1 MNASADP
8 VATDVERD
16 LARMLPALAAA
27 ELEQLTPAEAAAI
40 LQSHAGP
47 AAAPVWERLAPA
59 IAQRCLA
66 ELSVADSA
74 RVLNSIDP
82 SRAAAVIVRLEE
94 DERERL
100 LAAVSDQTRDLMQL
114 VMSFPPGSA
123 GAIMD
128 PRVWHLRGT
137 TQVGEAIER
146 VRQVAPVP
154 GRSAGRRLFYLVDD
168 QARLT
173 GIVEAQDMILA
184 QSDDTLGQYARP
196 VPAVAQV
203 TMSNEEVVDLI
214 DRHGLS
220 SLPVVD
226 SVGRL
231 IGVVRYDTLVAATR
245 AEASV
250 DLQTIFGAS
259 KEESALSPA
268 GFAVRKRL
276 PWLQINLVTAFMAA
290 AVVGVFEDTIAS
302 NAQLAVLLPVV
313 AGQSG
318 NTGAQALAVV
328 IRGLALREIN
338 ASHWRK
344 VVGKEFFAALINGVA
359 IALTTS
365 AGVYLWSRSSTLSA
379 IIGISMV
386 MSMVIAGLAGAA
398 IPLALTKLR
407 QDPAQ
412 SSSIVLTTVTDVS
425 GFFSFLG
432 IATMLLHSVKA

>member
-8 VATDVERD
+8 VANDVERD

-40 LQSHAGP
+40 LQRHAGP

-66 ELSVADSA
+66 QLSVADSA

-82 SRAAAVIVRLEE
+82 SRAVAIIVRLDE

-100 LAAVSDQTRDLMQL
+100 LAAVSDQTRDLIQL

-168 QARLT
+168 EARLT

-184 QSDDTLGQYARP
+184 QGDDTLGQYARP
-196 VPAVAQV
+196 VPAVAKV
-203 TMSNEEVVDLI
+203 TMSSEEVVDLI

-226 SVGRL
+226 SGGRL

-290 AVVGVFEDTIAS
+290 AVVGIFEDTIAS

-344 VVGKEFFAALINGVA
+344 VVGKEFLAALINGIAVA
-359 IALTTS
+359 VTTC

-432 IATMLLHSVKA
+432 IATMLLHSV

>member
-1 MNASADP
+1 MNASAEP
-8 VATDVERD
+8 VPSNVERD

-27 ELEQLTPAEAAAI
+27 ELERLAPAEAAAI
-40 LQSHAGP
+40 LKHYAG
-47 AAAPVWERLAPA
+47 ASAVPVWERLAPA
-59 IAQRCLA
+59 IAQRCMA
-66 ELSVADSA
+66 EFSVADAAQMLSG
-74 RVLNSIDP
+74 IDP
-82 SRAAAVIVRLEE
+82 SRAAAIIVRLDEE
-94 DERERL
+94 ERAGL
-100 LAAVSDQTRDLMQL
+100 LAAVSDAARELIDF

-128 PRVWHLRGT
+128 PRVWHLRGS

-168 QARLT
+168 EARLN

-184 QSDDTLGQYARP
+184 QPDDTLGHYSRP

-226 SVGRL
+226 SSGRL
-231 IGVVRYDTLVAATR
+231 IGVVRYDSLVAATR

-259 KEESALSPA
+259 KEERALSPP

-290 AVVGVFEDTIAS
+290 AVVGLFEDTIAS

-344 VVGKEFFAALINGVA
+344 VVGKEFLAALVNGIA
-359 IALTTS
+359 IAATTS
-365 AGVYLWSRSSTLSA
+365 AAVFLWSRSGTLSA
-379 IIGISMV
+379 IIGMSMV
-386 MSMVIAGLAGAA
+386 LSMVIAGLAGAA

-412 SSSIVLTTVTDVS
+412 SSSIVLTTVTDVA

-432 IATMLLHSVKA
+432 IATLLLHAM

>member
-8 VATDVERD
+8 VASNVERD
-16 LARMLPALAAA
+16 LARMVPAVAAA
-27 ELEQLTPAEAAAI
+27 ELELLTPAEAATI
-40 LQSHAGP
+40 LKQHAGP
-47 AAAPVWERLAPA
+47 VAAPVWERLTPA
-59 IAQRCLA
+59 VAQACLS
-66 ELSVADSA
+66 ELSVAESA
-74 RVLNSIDP
+74 QVLNGIDP
-82 SRAAAVIVRLEE
+82 SRAAAIIVRLED
-94 DERERL
+94 DERARL
-100 LAAVSDQTRDLMQL
+100 LAAVSEQTRALIEL

-168 QARLT
+168 EACLT

-196 VPAVAQV
+196 VPAIAQV

-226 SVGRL
+226 SMGRL
-231 IGVVRYDTLVAATR
+231 IGVVRYDSLVAATR

-259 KEESALSPA
+259 KDESALSPPV
-268 GFAVRKRL
+268 FAVRKRL
-276 PWLQINLVTAFMAA
+276 PWLQINLITAFMAA
-290 AVVGVFEDTIAS
+290 SVVGLFEDTIAS

-344 VVGKEFFAALINGVA
+344 VVGKEFCAALINGIA

-365 AGVYLWSRSSTLSA
+365 GGVYLWSRSSALSA

-386 MSMVIAGLAGAA
+386 LSMVIAGLAGAA

-432 IATMLLHSVKA
+432 IATMLLHSV